1 MKILL
6 ACSAGMSTS
15 LLEKTMK
22 EYMAA
27 EGIEGDVQAMSSDEA
42 KGVANEWDIVLLGP
56 QVRYM
61 LTGFQDITDRPVLVI
76 PSPDYAMAKGEAVV
90 KLAMNELNK

>member
-15 LLEKTMK
+15 LLEKSMK
-22 EYMAA
+22 DYMDAQ
-27 EGIEGDVQAMSSDEA
+27 GIEGDVQAMGSDAA

-61 LTGFQDITDRPVLVI
+61 LGGFQEITTKPVLVI
-76 PSPDYAMAKGEAVV
+76 PPVDYAMAKGEAVV
-90 KLAMNELNK
+90 KFALEELNK